1 MRSWTVNPSNIE
13 VAGLENH
20 SLRIFDSKTQRIN
33 LIPKQPEPI
42 QIYVCGITPYDS
54 AHLGHAFTYLAFDLM
69 IRAMRVTK
77 QNVNY
82 VQNVTDIDDPL
93 FERSRK
99 TNKKWTS
106 IVDDQLEIYR
116 KDMQALNIMAPDH
129 FVGVVENIDT
139 INDEIEKTIKRK
151 LTYQLGTKWYF
162 QTRKDNK
169 SLLVKDVKDHELIT
183 LANER
188 GCDTDTPGKL
198 NAIDPIVWKESK
210 EDEPSWN
217 REFGTGRPG
226 WHIQC
231 ISLAN
236 KYAKLQLHIQGGGKD
251 LIFPHHAMCEEQ
263 AIALGLGDLAT
274 NYCHVGMVA

>member
-139 INDEIEKTIKRK
+139 INDEI
-151 LTYQLGTKWYF
+151 
-162 QTRKDNK
+162 
-169 SLLVKDVKDHELIT
+169 
-183 LANER
+183 
-188 GCDTDTPGKL
+188 
-198 NAIDPIVWKESK
+198 
-210 EDEPSWN
+210 
-217 REFGTGRPG
+217 
-226 WHIQC
+226 
-231 ISLAN
+231 
-236 KYAKLQLHIQGGGKD
+236 
-251 LIFPHHAMCEEQ
+251 
-263 AIALGLGDLAT
+263 
-274 NYCHVGMVA
+274 